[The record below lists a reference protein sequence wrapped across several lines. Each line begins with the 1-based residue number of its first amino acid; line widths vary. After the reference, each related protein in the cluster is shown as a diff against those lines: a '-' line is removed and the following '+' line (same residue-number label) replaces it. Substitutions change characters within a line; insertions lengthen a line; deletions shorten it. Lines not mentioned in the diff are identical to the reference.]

1 MKKNMNVIKIKGIK
15 GLIMAG
21 FIACC
26 LFAGF
31 AVFPG
36 WIAMQAWDFVSAR
49 IDNLPAIG
57 LLQGMLLWGII
68 AASYFIFR
76 KDRVVVCMSSQEGLS
91 DEELKAI
98 FKDIKKQSQD
108 DLILQSMLK
117 AREAELSYKAQQEL
131 DKKDVPSEES
141 IVTSESS
148 NS

>member
-1 MKKNMNVIKIKGIK
+1 MKKNLNVIKIKGFK

-21 FIACC
+21 FVACC

-36 WIAMQAWDFVSAR
+36 WLAMQAWDFASAR
-49 IDNLPAIG
+49 LENVPAIG
-57 LLQGMLLWGII
+57 LFQGVLLWGII

-76 KDRVVVCMSSQEGLS
+76 KDKVVVCMSSQEGFS
-91 DEELKAI
+91 EDEMKAI

-117 AREAELSYKAQQEL
+117 AREAELSYKVQQEL
-131 DKKDVPSEES
+131 DNKETTQEDNV
-141 IVTSESS
+141 VTSDSA